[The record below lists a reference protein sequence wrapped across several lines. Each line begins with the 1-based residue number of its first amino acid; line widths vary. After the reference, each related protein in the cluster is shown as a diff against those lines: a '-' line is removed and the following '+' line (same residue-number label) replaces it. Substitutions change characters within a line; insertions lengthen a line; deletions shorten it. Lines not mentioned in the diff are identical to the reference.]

1 MNTFLWV
8 LMLLLLGLATG
19 KVVGALTAFTRGAGL
34 YDLLAGGLG
43 ALIGG
48 GLLRWIGPLSLRAP
62 PLPVLGGLGVAF
74 LATWLTRIATWPAE
88 PPLRRPDD
96 LSAEAFVAHQRHELM
111 TTAEGSRLLLKQ
123 GHLLLPGSK
132 DSEIRPGD
140 AMAAGNQ

>member
-1 MNTFLWV
+1 MNPLLWIF
-8 LMLLLLGLATG
+8 MLLLLGLATG
-19 KVVGALTAFTRGAGL
+19 KVVGALTAFTRGPAL

-88 PPLRRPDD
+88 PRLTRPDN
-96 LSAEAFVAHQRHELM
+96 LSAEGFAAHRPHELM

-123 GHLLLPGSK
+123 GHLVMPRSK
-132 DSEIRPGD
+132 SPETEPTV
-140 AMAAGNQ
+140 